1 MNFKRY
7 LVLLAVVVFGSVG
20 DCSLSRGMKQFGEIS
35 INHWWMV
42 ERTFLNPWVD
52 IGVILLL
59 GYFAS
64 YLTSLSW
71 ADLTYVLPASA
82 LGYIVVALIARFVLH
97 EHITP
102 VRWIG
107 IVLIVAGVGFVAT
120 GSHITHREGHPEP
133 EAAEVRG

>member
-1 MNFKRY
+1 MSFKRY
-7 LVLLAVVVFGSVG
+7 LVLLAVVVFGAVG

-35 INHWWMV
+35 LSQWWHV
-42 ERTFLNPWVD
+42 ELTFLNPWVD
-52 IGVILLL
+52 LGILLLL

-82 LGYIVVALIARFVLH
+82 LGYILVAVIAKFLLH
-97 EHITP
+97 EYVSP

-120 GSHITHREGHPEP
+120 GSHITKREKRPAPEI
-133 EAAEVRG
+133 AEVRG